1 MKEKKEKPVEV
12 RKLKGEKTLREIT
25 VKIGLT
31 QEEDEEEIVVEVFLN
46 SEATGL
52 VMNLEFA
59 RKKKFRKKKLDRLIY
74 VRNIDSTFNHE
85 RPIEHMV
92 EVELFYREYKER
104 TEIDVMG
111 GQK

>member
-12 RKLKGEKTLREIT
+12 RKVEGEKTLREIT

-46 SEATGL
+46 SGATGL

-59 RKKKFRKKKLDRLIY
+59 RKKKFRKKLDLESCYKSQR
-74 VRNIDSTFNHE
+74 R
-85 RPIEHMV
+85 
-92 EVELFYREYKER
+92 FYFEKEKDISIVKNREKKFK
-104 TEIDVMG
+104 IL
-111 GQK
+111 